1 MTGLTKSL
9 SGGVP
14 NSNSAEALI
23 PVVAIIGERH
33 EVYHNALTER
43 NGRGELV
50 PNLHKLKRPLATGAA
65 SVLHYR
71 ATVHYLWGC
80 GKCLLV
86 IRVNSIGLVRRE
98 APPFFIPPC
107 NGRVECATISA
118 FSVMPKWEVRTP

>member
-23 PVVAIIGERH
+23 PVVAIIGERG

-50 PNLHKLKRPLATGAA
+50 PNLHKLKRA
-65 SVLHYR
+65 H
-71 ATVHYLWGC
+71 
-80 GKCLLV
+80 
-86 IRVNSIGLVRRE
+86 
-98 APPFFIPPC
+98 C
-107 NGRVECATISA
+107 NGRGKCATLSGNGA
-118 FSVMPKWEVRTP
+118 LSMGVRQVPFGNPCKLNRSSP